1 MSWKV
6 MALRVSLQGR
16 AKYQEDVMTPRPV
29 CDAAVNLV
37 KQYEGIPGF
46 GDGSGTI
53 RPYLDPVGIWTVGWG
68 HAIESGGHFPRGNGA
83 LSEVK
88 ALYPGG
94 ITVAQAETLLQ
105 SDLMQAG
112 AGVLASVSVA
122 LNDNQYGALTSFTFN
137 LGLGNLRSS
146 TLLTLLNAGN
156 FAGAA
161 DQFLRWCRANGSVLP
176 GLLKRR
182 AAERSLFLQA
192 PSPPPALPIQ
202 QCNLQAQPAVVADHA
217 G

>member
-1 MSWKV
+1 
-6 MALRVSLQGR
+6 LRFSLQGR
-16 AKYQEDVMTPRPV
+16 AKYQEDIMAPRTV
-29 CDAAVNLV
+29 CDAAVSLV

-53 RPYLDPVGIWTVGWG
+53 RPYLDPVGIWTIGWG
-68 HAIESGGHFPRGNGA
+68 HAIESGGHFLRGNA
-83 LSEVK
+83 TLPEVK
-88 ALYPGG
+88 ALYPNG

-137 LGLGNLRSS
+137 LGLANLRAS
-146 TLLTLLNAGN
+146 TLLTELNAGN
-156 FAGAA
+156 IAGAA
-161 DQFLRWCRANGSVLP
+161 DQFLRWCRANGAVLP

-182 AAERSLFLQA
+182 TAERNLFLQPVSTSSA
-192 PSPPPALPIQ
+192 VPAQQGNLPAHPTIVDQ
-202 QCNLQAQPAVVADHA
+202 RAS
-217 G
+217 